1 MLQCEAQGE
10 KPIGILWNMNNKR
23 LDPKSDSRYTIREE
37 ILANGVLSDLS
48 IKRTERSDSA
58 LFTCVATNAFGS
70 DDTSINMIVQGSS
83 LFPPSLPPP
92 SPPFANYEL
101 RFLAEVP
108 EVPYGLKV
116 LDKSGRSVQLSWAA
130 PYDGN
135 SPIKRY
141 VIEYKISKGSWET
154 DIDRVLVPG
163 SQQNVAGVF
172 NLRPATTYH
181 LRIVAENEIGASDP
195 SDTVTI
201 ITAEEA
207 PSGPPTSIRVDD
219 LDQHTLKVP
228 APLRVSLSFFL
239 SSVPLVSL
247 RILLDSG
254 NVETAPSRGLERRD
268 PWILRRLQALLLRET
283 VHVRNRGLLE
293 GGRKGAP
300 PADHESEDVHPV
312 QRGRASVQQS
322 GIGADER
329 GAEAAH
335 RRGRTRATP
344 SRHHLHHLDLPD
356 HQDLLDVAPP

>member
-1 MLQCEAQGE
+1 MRGPRRETDRHPLEHEQQEAGPEERFPLHDPGGNIGE
-10 KPIGILWNMNNKR
+10 RRAVRPEHQENREKR
-23 LDPKSDSRYTIREE
+23 LGPLHLRGDQRFRKRRHEYQHDRARFE
-37 ILANGVLSDLS
+37 S
-48 IKRTERSDSA
+48 I
-58 LFTCVATNAFGS
+58 
-70 DDTSINMIVQGSS
+70 
-83 LFPPSLPPP
+83 PSPPP
-92 SPPFANYEL
+92 SPPFTNYEL

-228 APLRVSLSFFL
+228 PPLRVSLSFFL
-239 SSVPLVSL
+239 SFFSSSL

-300 PADHESEDVHPV
+300 PADHEPEDVHPV

-356 HQDLLDVAPP
+356 HQDLLDVAPS